1 MSVARARATGALA
14 FLALVAF
21 VIGVPLALSA
31 LGAGLPTAWP
41 SVPTPGGVWAALT
54 SPDDGSLAL
63 GAVVVAAWAAWAF
76 FTLAVVV
83 EAVARL
89 RGLRAPR
96 LPGLAWPQASART
109 VVSAAALLFVAAPL
123 AAQAAPVPVAPVVVT
138 AGAPAAGGALEG
150 LPAADLPA
158 ADLPAADLPSA
169 TAPTPP
175 PPPATAQNPAP
186 AAGEREYTVR
196 PGDSLWSIAAGQLGA
211 GGLYEQIVAANP
223 DVLGG
228 QVSLIQPGWVL
239 RLPADRQGAA
249 APAMVVVQRGD
260 TLASLA
266 GEYLG
271 ARNRYPEIAAAS
283 APITQPGGVH
293 LEDPDVIGV
302 GWTLAIPNRVVTP
315 PADAGQSPPPPPAPA
330 PVPSPP
336 LALPAPS
343 ATPGAGAPPTAPTS
357 PPVQGVGEGAGRDGA
372 SANPPGALPGD
383 VPAPAATPAPPTAAA
398 TPGADP
404 SEATGPSRAQAAP
417 ARPDQTSSNAA
428 AQDAWPVRT
437 VYGLGAVAAS
447 GLLALLLARRRAQQR
462 RRAPGQVLPTT
473 PPAAARA
480 EAELAVVADALSVAA
495 VDRALRDLSAH
506 CAASGTGLPRV
517 RYARLDAATFTL
529 HLAQPATLPPPWSGT
544 ADASTWTLHT
554 DDVTPGG
561 PQADG
566 ASAPYPTLV
575 TIGHDVD
582 GAHLMLDLEY
592 AGVLDLRGPSEQVG
606 EVAAAL
612 AIELATSPWAEQAQI
627 TLVASM
633 PELVDALDTGRL
645 RYLPSPA
652 RLLDDLAERA
662 RGQRKALSGADVDL
676 AHARTDPD
684 QAERW
689 APEVAVIAGELTE
702 DQRERLHAIID
713 SEPALAIA
721 AITVNAGQG
730 AWSVHLQP
738 TTGKD
743 SEHHGVL
750 APLGIALAPQR
761 VSAQAYAALVQA
773 ATLTHPDELTART
786 VPPTPAPPSP
796 TSPAPVAA
804 ERSQSDDLAWAEVA
818 ALLDDQDPP
827 IGQEPPATPAGA
839 TPVEGRDD
847 VQPQTLAATGPAPV
861 EHAPADDESPG
872 DVEVEQDLLGPQILV
887 LGTVVVE
894 GAEGPAEQSK
904 RARMTELAAYIAL
917 HPGVSSEGVDEA
929 IWPVRRTESN
939 SSTRNS
945 TTTKLRRWLGT
956 APDGGE
962 HLPRHSQD
970 GGYVLHPRVGTDLA
984 RWDHLLA
991 GNPLT
996 APTQNLQRA
1005 LELVRQRPFHAHHP
1019 RRYAWAESITQRLI
1033 SEIVDAVYELA
1044 RRQLLAGAWRAA
1056 ETTLVKGLLVE
1067 PAQERLWRMRILAAY
1082 EAHDEAAVTEAIE
1095 RLLVITERLECDL
1108 EPETTALLAQIK
1120 GPRAD
1125 FDQLM
1130 AVAQ

>member
-1 MSVARARATGALA
+1 MNTLRARLTGALA

-21 VIGVPLALSA
+21 VVGVPLALGA

-41 SVPTPGGVWAALT
+41 SMPTPGGVWAALT

-63 GAVVVAAWAAWAF
+63 GVVVVAAWGAWAF

-96 LPGLAWPQASART
+96 LPGLGWPQASART
-109 VVSAAALLFVAAPL
+109 VVGAAALLFVAAPL
-123 AAQAAPVPVAPVVVT
+123 AAQAAPVPLASVVVT
-138 AGAPAAGGALEG
+138 AGAPAAGGALDG

-158 ADLPAADLPSA
+158 ADLPAAGA
-169 TAPTPP
+169 GTAPTPP
-175 PPPATAQNPAP
+175 PPSATAQNRAP
-186 AAGEREYTVR
+186 AVGQREYTVR
-196 PGDSLWSIAAGQLGA
+196 PGDSLWSIATGQLGS
-211 GGLYEQIVAANP
+211 GSRYEQIVAANP
-223 DVLGG
+223 QVLGG

-239 RLPADRQGAA
+239 RLPAGGQGAA
-249 APAMVVVQRGD
+249 TPATVVVQRGD

-271 ARNRYPEIAAAS
+271 ASGRYPEIAAAS

-293 LEDPDVIGV
+293 LEDPDVIDV
-302 GWTLAIPNRVVTP
+302 GWTLAIPAQAAAP

-330 PVPSPP
+330 PAPSPP
-336 LALPAPS
+336 PAQQAPS
-343 ATPGAGAPPTAPTS
+343 ATSGAPMPSTADTPA
-357 PPVQGVGEGAGRDGA
+357 PPGQGGQEGEGRDGA
-372 SANPPGALPGD
+372 DADAPGALPGD
-383 VPAPAATPAPPTAAA
+383 VPAPTATPAPPTASAA
-398 TPGADP
+398 PGADP
-404 SEATGPSRAQAAP
+404 GEAAGASRAQRAP
-417 ARPDQTSSNAA
+417 AGPERAGSDAP
-428 AQDAWPVRT
+428 AQEAWPVRT
-437 VYGLGAVAAS
+437 VYGLGVVAAS
-447 GLLALLLARRRAQQR
+447 GLGALLLARRRAQQR

-495 VDRALRDLSAH
+495 VDHALRALSAH

-529 HLAQPATLPPPWSGT
+529 HLAQPATLPAPWSGT

-554 DDVTPGG
+554 DDATPG
-561 PQADG
+561 PQVGG

-612 AIELATSPWAEQAQI
+612 AIELATSPWVEQAQI

-662 RGQRKALSGADVDL
+662 RDQRKALAGAHVDL

-684 QAERW
+684 QAGRF
-689 APEVAVIAGELTE
+689 APEVVLIASELTE

-721 AITVNAGQG
+721 AITANAGQG

-738 TTGKD
+738 ATGRD

-761 VSAQAYAALVQA
+761 LGAQAYAALVEA

-786 VPPTPAPPSP
+786 VPPTPAASSP
-796 TSPAPVAA
+796 TSASPAPLVA

-818 ALLDDQDPP
+818 ALLDDQDLPT
-827 IGQEPPATPAGA
+827 GQEPPATPAGA
-839 TPVEGRDD
+839 TAVDGRDD
-847 VQPQTLAATGPAPV
+847 VQPQTPDATGPAPSQ
-861 EHAPADDESPG
+861 HAPADDEGPG
-872 DVEVEQDLLGPQILV
+872 DVEVEQDPLGPQILV

-917 HPGVSSEGVDEA
+917 HPGASSEEVDEA
-929 IWPVRRTESN
+929 IWPVRRTDSN

-1033 SEIVDAVYELA
+1033 SEIVDVVYELA

-1082 EAHDEAAVTEAIE
+1082 EARDEAAVTEATE

-1130 AVAQ
+1130 ATAQ

>member
-21 VIGVPLALSA
+21 VVGVPLALGA
-31 LGAGLPTAWP
+31 LGAGLPAAWP
-41 SVPTPGGVWAALT
+41 SAATPGGVWAALS

-83 EAVARL
+83 ETVARL

-109 VVSAAALLFVAAPL
+109 VVSAAALLFLAAPL

-158 ADLPAADLPSA
+158 ADLPSA

-175 PPPATAQNPAP
+175 PPPATAQNPA
-186 AAGEREYTVR
+186 AVGEREYTVR

-239 RLPADRQGAA
+239 RLPAGDRGAA
-249 APAMVVVQRGD
+249 APATVVVQRGD

-271 ARNRYPEIAAAS
+271 ARNRYPEIAAVS

-302 GWTLAIPNRVVTP
+302 GWTLAIPNRAATP

-330 PVPSPP
+330 PAPGPP
-336 LALPAPS
+336 PALPAPS
-343 ATPGAGAPPTAPTS
+343 ATPGADAPPTAPTS
-357 PPVQGVGEGAGRDGA
+357 PPVQGGGEGAGHDGA
-372 SANPPGALPGD
+372 AANPPGALPGD

-398 TPGADP
+398 TPGAGP
-404 SEATGPSRAQAAP
+404 AEAADASRAQAAP
-417 ARPDQTSSNAA
+417 ARPDQTSSDAA
-428 AQDAWPVRT
+428 AQEAWPVRT

-447 GLLALLLARRRAQQR
+447 GLLALLLARRRTQQR

-473 PPAAARA
+473 PPEAARA
-480 EAELAVVADALSVAA
+480 EAGLAVVADALSVAA

-506 CAASGTGLPRV
+506 CAVSGTGLPRV

-529 HLAQPATLPPPWSGT
+529 HLAQPATLPAPWSGT

-554 DDVTPGG
+554 DDATPAG

-592 AGVLDLRGPSEQVG
+592 AGVLDLRGPGEQVG

-662 RGQRKALSGADVDL
+662 RDQRAALAGAGGDL

-684 QAERW
+684 QAERF

-738 TTGKD
+738 ATGKD

-761 VSAQAYAALVQA
+761 LSAQAYAALVEA

-786 VPPTPAPPSP
+786 VPPTSAAPSP
-796 TSPAPVAA
+796 TPPPPARVAA

-827 IGQEPPATPAGA
+827 TGQEVSATPEGATPAD
-839 TPVEGRDD
+839 GRDD
-847 VQPQTLAATGPAPV
+847 EQPQSDAVPDPAPF
-861 EHAPADDESPG
+861 EHASADGERLN
-872 DVEVEQDLLGPQILV
+872 DVEVKDASASPQILV
-887 LGTVVVE
+887 LGMVVVE

-917 HPGVSSEGVDEA
+917 HPGVSSAAVNEA
-929 IWPVRRTESN
+929 IWPERPADLN

-970 GGYVLHPRVGTDLA
+970 GGYALHPRVGTDLA

-996 APTQNLQRA
+996 APTQNLQEA

-1082 EAHDEAAVTEAIE
+1082 EARDEAAVTEATE